1 MAYTTKNNIRA
12 TKQIR
17 QDANVNY
24 SLDKELV
31 IDMANK
37 EFNDSLKDV
46 VEFNGRIIELQLIE
60 EDTRYHNPNANFYKV
75 RVRPDWYA
83 IRPAPWDFADCTF
96 DEENNVIEY
105 GDTSLE
111 AALTHPIA
119 VSETPSEMAAGTGR
133 ALYQG
138 AIVKCRKQKNDRNY
152 SFSLNSI
159 ARNDAVFDKLGVTS
173 PQRSF
178 NNKSSLLLDDIK
190 KQKAKINSTT
200 GDVDITGLSWTGV
213 NNKGKRITSKPNAMI
228 YIGDQF
234 PQFQNKTLY
243 NGVIPE
249 EMLEPLTF
257 RPKIYLANGKIT
269 DAPPVTVKVLKDI
282 AGSLRRMD
290 SAFKRDTGAELPVQS
305 IHRPWINQVACRNK
319 YGKGAAIP
327 GYSNHGLAIAIDFK
341 MGSANKPYNKRYS
354 KNLKPGFEGSVFDW
368 LWKNAPTYGW
378 IHPWWAAPRNKGGT
392 NTEPWHWEWKNK
404 HKLFKDAPGATK
416 KLFTGPQKS
425 WSR

>member
-46 VEFNGRIIELQLIE
+46 VEFNATIIEIEYAARYTNESGELQLIE

-75 RVRPDWYA
+75 RGRPDWYA

-138 AIVKCRKQKNDRNY
+138 AIVKCRKQKNDRN
-152 SFSLNSI
+152 
-159 ARNDAVFDKLGVTS
+159 
-173 PQRSF
+173 
-178 NNKSSLLLDDIK
+178 
-190 KQKAKINSTT
+190 
-200 GDVDITGLSWTGV
+200 
-213 NNKGKRITSKPNAMI
+213 
-228 YIGDQF
+228 
-234 PQFQNKTLY
+234 
-243 NGVIPE
+243 
-249 EMLEPLTF
+249 
-257 RPKIYLANGKIT
+257 
-269 DAPPVTVKVLKDI
+269 
-282 AGSLRRMD
+282 RR
-290 SAFKRDTGAELPVQS
+290 
-305 IHRPWINQVACRNK
+305 WI
-319 YGKGAAIP
+319 
-327 GYSNHGLAIAIDFK
+327 
-341 MGSANKPYNKRYS
+341 
-354 KNLKPGFEGSVFDW
+354 
-368 LWKNAPTYGW
+368 
-378 IHPWWAAPRNKGGT
+378 
-392 NTEPWHWEWKNK
+392 
-404 HKLFKDAPGATK
+404 
-416 KLFTGPQKS
+416 
-425 WSR
+425 